1 MKIVISPAKS
11 LDFEKNIPTKDFSQP
26 IFQQEIATINA
37 ELKKINP
44 AQLAEIMHISNKLAD
59 LNWQRN
65 QEFSLPFSVEN
76 AKQAVYVFDGDVYEG
91 LDVNSLNEYEI
102 NKLQQSLRIL
112 SGQYGLLKPL
122 DLIQPYRLEMGTKIN
137 IKKSKDLYTFWDNK
151 ITDALNKELSDGEL
165 FINLASNEYFKSINP
180 KKLKVPVVTPIFKDW
195 KGEELKVIS
204 FYAKKARGLMV
215 RYIIKND
222 IQSIEDLKGFDYEG
236 YRFSEQHS
244 TQTNELVFIR

>member
-26 IFQQEIATINA
+26 VFQQEIAIINA
-37 ELKKINP
+37 ELKKLNP

-222 IQSIEDLKGFDYEG
+222 IQNIEDLKGFDYEG
-236 YRFSEQHS
+236 YSFSEQHS